1 MCSLLLET
9 LLSSQRPRC
18 CLRGFFLTLMYLCP
32 DLVGLCLLEDGGAG
46 GRGVAGDL
54 LYQIGQ
60 ECPSGLKTP
69 PRKGRESRPSAGR
82 RRPCPRTRLRNRPR
96 GAIGWRLGPLLK
108 EMWAQSPPSYG
119 GGGGTGHQATAFN
132 SWLGPI
138 VPVNVLRVEMRSVF
152 LGLLVKIKATAQAR
166 FALNSP
172 DAQLRV
178 L

>member
-1 MCSLLLET
+1 MGRE
-9 LLSSQRPRC
+9 
-18 CLRGFFLTLMYLCP
+18 
-32 DLVGLCLLEDGGAG
+32 AG
-46 GRGVAGDL
+46 GWRGIFCIRLVKNVLRALRRHPG
-54 LYQIGQ
+54 
-60 ECPSGLKTP
+60 K
-69 PRKGRESRPSAGR
+69 AGR
-82 RRPCPRTRLRNRPR
+82 AVPLQDAGVRALGTRLRNRPR
-96 GAIGWRLGPLLK
+96 GAIGWRLGPPLK

-172 DAQLRV
+172 DALLRV

>member
-82 RRPCPRTRLRNRPR
+82 RRPCPRNAIEKSPAGGDRVAFGSPVEGDVGTEPAVLRRRRGNRPS
-96 GAIGWRLGPLLK
+96 G
-108 EMWAQSPPSYG
+108 
-119 GGGGTGHQATAFN
+119 N
-132 SWLGPI
+132 S
-138 VPVNVLRVEMRSVF
+138 VQ
-152 LGLLVKIKATAQAR
+152 LLVGSHSSR
-166 FALNSP
+166 
-172 DAQLRV
+172 
-178 L
+178 